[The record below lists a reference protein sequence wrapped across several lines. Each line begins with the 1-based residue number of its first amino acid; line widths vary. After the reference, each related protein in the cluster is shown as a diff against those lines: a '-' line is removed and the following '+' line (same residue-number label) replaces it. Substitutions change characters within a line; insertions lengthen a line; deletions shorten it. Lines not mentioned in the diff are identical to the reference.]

1 MIYKPNSKGKNV
13 FMFVSIIDCK
23 RNDLM
28 WPRFR
33 TTINSTLYFD
43 CSMSV
48 VNYFPSQKQDNFEG
62 LNAATT
68 L

>member
-1 MIYKPNSKGKNV
+1 
-13 FMFVSIIDCK
+13 MFVSIIDCK

-28 WPRFR
+28 WPRFH